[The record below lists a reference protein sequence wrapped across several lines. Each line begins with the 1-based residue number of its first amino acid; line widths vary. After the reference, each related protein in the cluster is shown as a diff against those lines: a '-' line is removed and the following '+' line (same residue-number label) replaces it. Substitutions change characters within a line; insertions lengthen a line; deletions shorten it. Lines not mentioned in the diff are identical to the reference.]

1 MRLLH
6 SLRTRLLLY
15 NSLRMLLLLHL
26 RAPRNSTAIVPIV
39 INRLAH
45 IVLPLVNLLPV
56 LRSEPAAIRRT
67 IHRRLMV
74 DARRPLL
81 PMTPEKS
88 IHWTKPADP

>member
-39 INRLAH
+39 INR
-45 IVLPLVNLLPV
+45 
-56 LRSEPAAIRRT
+56 
-67 IHRRLMV
+67 
-74 DARRPLL
+74 D
-81 PMTPEKS
+81 
-88 IHWTKPADP
+88 DPRKINTLDKTC